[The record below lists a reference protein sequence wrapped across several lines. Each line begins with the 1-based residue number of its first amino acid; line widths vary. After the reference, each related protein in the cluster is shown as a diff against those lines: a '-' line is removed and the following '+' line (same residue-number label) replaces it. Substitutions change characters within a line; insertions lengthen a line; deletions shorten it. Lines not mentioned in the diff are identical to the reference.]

1 MELLTVAETAAYLK
15 VSTVTVRRYIASK
28 RLPCVRVGRNIRVRR
43 EDVESLPDAGP
54 EPDIFGPPYFDA
66 GYPGERDQFISMA
79 AASWATTRAHVCAGC
94 PPARGRA
101 CRHRSPTAG

>member
-43 EDVESLPDAGP
+43 EDVENLPEGTEERALKDQY
-54 EPDIFGPPYFDA
+54 FGEDSPLWDLVRA
-66 GYPGERDQFISMA
+66 GYSSGHSDISSNKDKYLA
-79 AASWATTRAHVCAGC
+79 DAIYPRE
-94 PPARGRA
+94 
-101 CRHRSPTAG
+101 

>member
-54 EPDIFGPPYFDA
+54 EPDIFGPPYFDETDA
-66 GYPGERDQFISMA
+66 LWSIVGSFESDGPGDVSSNKHKYLAEAYMPRK
-79 AASWATTRAHVCAGC
+79 RK
-94 PPARGRA
+94 
-101 CRHRSPTAG
+101 